1 MVRTLIV
8 LIGLLISGNFSFGQ
22 DSSIDPRIIL
32 NKGVKESENI
42 FRYNQ
47 NYYNYLKFELDSSYQ
62 VVAANT
68 LSGDEEK
75 LINKT
80 IKISKEEQAKLG
92 TDQFNFYQLG
102 IRLSSYDETYIEL
115 NNDQVLVFKPIIE
128 ITKSFSASPFNTK

>member
-8 LIGLLISGNFSFGQ
+8 LIGLLISGNFSFSQ
-22 DSSIDPRIIL
+22 DSSIDPRILL

-42 FRYNQ
+42 FRSNQ

-62 VVAANT
+62 VVAATT
-68 LSGDEEK
+68 LSGDEQK

-80 IKISKEEQAKLG
+80 IEISKDEQLKLG

-102 IRLSSYDETYIEL
+102 IRLSSYDKTYIEL
-115 NNDQVLVFKPIIE
+115 NNDQVLVFKPIVE